1 LIDSLR
7 SFAVH
12 NVPKHVTFHERPSD
26 FPHEMLIA
34 MAAEITWALAACDA
48 GDHYLYPKHLVSTS
62 DFYIPENEE
71 R

>member
-1 LIDSLR
+1 
-7 SFAVH
+7 
-12 NVPKHVTFHERPSD
+12 
-26 FPHEMLIA
+26 MLIA

-71 R
+71 

>member
-12 NVPKHVTFHERPSD
+12 NVPKHVTFHERSSY
-26 FPHEMLIA
+26 FPHEILIA

-48 GDHYLYPKHLVSTS
+48 GDHYLYPKHLANAS
-62 DFYIPENEE
+62 DFCVLENEE
-71 R
+71 